1 MYLKLLCSFM
11 LSCMLLTATAQFR
24 NIPAEVTDNFKAKY
38 PNASHV
44 SWKDKITS
52 FQAEF
57 VQNKDKI
64 KATYSSK
71 GEWQKTEKKYD
82 FGKLPSNVKDGFSK
96 SKYASYDV
104 KEVLEIDDSE
114 KGLMYRVVVKKDD
127 FTRRALYFTAA
138 GQLVKDEV
146 NF

>member
-11 LSCMLLTATAQFR
+11 LSCMLVTANAQFR
-24 NIPAEVTDNFKAKY
+24 NIPAEVTDGFKVKFPKAT
-38 PNASHV
+38 HV
-44 SWKDKITS
+44 TWKDKITS

-57 VQNKDKI
+57 VQNKDKV
-64 KATYSSK
+64 KATFSSK

-82 FGKLPSNVKDGFSK
+82 FTKLPSNVKDGFSK
-96 SKYASYDV
+96 SKYAKYDV
-104 KEVLEIDDSE
+104 KEVSEIDDSE

-127 FTRRALYFTAA
+127 FTKRGLYFTAA